1 MAILDKGAKNVE
13 ILKQGQYSPMAVEKQ
28 IAIIYAGTKGLLKDV
43 PVNKVTEFE
52 KELLELLEVKH
63 KKILQ
68 TLKEGK
74 LTEEVEK
81 VLRET
86 TLDLTS
92 KYKNE

>member
-1 MAILDKGAKNVE
+1 M
-13 ILKQGQYSPMAVEKQ
+13 
-28 IAIIYAGTKGLLKDV
+28 
-43 PVNKVTEFE
+43 
-52 KELLELLEVKH
+52 KH